1 MPARQHRQMASET
14 VLLARREEGVARE
27 ASPKSGRLPS
37 ERSLAHSLGVG
48 RAELRKALGILEDQ
62 GRIKRH
68 VGKGTFLTATHETT
82 DEVADRI
89 ILKTSPAAAME
100 ARLLIEPELVSLA
113 AEKATPEQIIELR
126 RLCAEMRAVESW
138 DAYAE
143 LDWRFHNM
151 LAAATGNILLTEIQQ
166 LLNQIRRKVVWSD
179 LDTPP
184 PRPRPDYH
192 SFAEHD
198 AIVAGI
204 AGRDPRAAAAA
215 MRRHLEA
222 TRQRL
227 LNKPHA

>member
-1 MPARQHRQMASET
+1 MPAET
-14 VLLARREEGVARE
+14 VFLNRLEECVARE
-27 ASPKSGRLPS
+27 ASPKTGRLPS
-37 ERSLAHSLGVG
+37 ERSLAQSLGVG

-62 GRIKRH
+62 GRIRRH
-68 VGKGTFLTATHETT
+68 VGKGTFLIADQETA
-82 DEVADRI
+82 DEIAGRI
-89 ILKTSPAAAME
+89 TLKTSPAAAME
-100 ARLLIEPELVSLA
+100 ARLLVEPELVSLA
-113 AEKATPEQIIELR
+113 AETATPEQIIELR
-126 RLCAEMRAVESW
+126 RICAEMRAVDSW

-166 LLNQIRRKVVWSD
+166 LLNQVRRRVVWVD

-192 SFAEHD
+192 SFAEHE
-198 AIVAGI
+198 AIVAAI

-222 TRQRL
+222 TRERL
-227 LNKPHA
+227 LNKQRV

>member
-1 MPARQHRQMASET
+1 MPAET
-14 VLLARREEGVARE
+14 EFLTRVEECVARE
-27 ASPKSGRLPS
+27 ASPTTGRLPS
-37 ERSLAHSLGVG
+37 ERSLAQSLGVG

-62 GRIKRH
+62 GRIRRH
-68 VGKGTFLTATHETT
+68 VGKGTFLTATQETA
-82 DEVADRI
+82 DEIAGRI
-89 ILKTSPAAAME
+89 TLKTSPAAAME
-100 ARLLIEPELVSLA
+100 ARLLVEPELVSLA

-126 RLCAEMRAVESW
+126 RICAEMRAVDSW

-166 LLNQIRRKVVWSD
+166 LLNQVRRRVVWGD

-192 SFAEHD
+192 SFAEHE

-204 AGRDPRAAAAA
+204 AARDPRAAAAA

-222 TRQRL
+222 TRERL
-227 LNKPHA
+227 LNKRRT

>member
-1 MPARQHRQMASET
+1 MPAET
-14 VLLARREEGVARE
+14 AFLTRLEACVARE
-27 ASPKSGRLPS
+27 ASPKTGRLPS
-37 ERSLAHSLGVG
+37 ERSLAQSLGVG
-48 RAELRKALGILEDQ
+48 RAELRKALGVLEDQ
-62 GRIKRH
+62 GRIRRH
-68 VGKGTFLTATHETT
+68 VGKGTFLTATQETA

-89 ILKTSPAAAME
+89 TLKTSPAAAME
-100 ARLLIEPELVSLA
+100 ARLLVEPELVSLA

-126 RLCAEMRAVESW
+126 RICAEMRAVDSW

-166 LLNQIRRKVVWSD
+166 LLNQVRRKVVWGD

-192 SFAEHD
+192 SFAEHE

-204 AGRDPRAAAAA
+204 AARDPRAAAAA
-215 MRRHLEA
+215 MGRHLEA
-222 TRQRL
+222 TRERL
-227 LNKPHA
+227 LNKPRA

>member
-1 MPARQHRQMASET
+1 MASET
-14 VLLARREEGVARE
+14 VLLARLEECVARE
-27 ASPKSGRLPS
+27 ASPKTGRLHS

-48 RAELRKALGILEDQ
+48 RTELRKALGALEGQ

-68 VGKGTFLTATHETT
+68 VGKGTFLTAMRETA
-82 DEVADRI
+82 DEIAGRI
-89 ILKTSPAAAME
+89 TLKTSPAAAME

-126 RLCAEMRAVESW
+126 RLCAEIRAVESW

-166 LLNQIRRKVVWSD
+166 LLNQVRRTVVWGD

-192 SFAEHD
+192 SFAEHE
-198 AIVAGI
+198 AIVAAI
-204 AGRDPRAAAAA
+204 ASRDPRAAAAA

-222 TRQRL
+222 TRERL
-227 LNKPHA
+227 LNKQWA

>member
-1 MPARQHRQMASET
+1 MAET
-14 VLLARREEGVARE
+14 GLLTRLEECVARE
-27 ASPKSGRLPS
+27 ASPRTGRLPS
-37 ERSLAHSLGVG
+37 ERSLAQSLGVG
-48 RAELRKALGILEDQ
+48 RAELRKALGVLEGQ
-62 GRIKRH
+62 GRIRRH
-68 VGKGTFLTATHETT
+68 VGRGTFLTGGPETAHEI
-82 DEVADRI
+82 ADRVS
-89 ILKTSPAAAME
+89 LKTSPAAAME
-100 ARLLIEPELVSLA
+100 ARLLVEPGLVSLA

-126 RLCAEMRAVESW
+126 RLCAEMRAADSW

-151 LAAATGNILLTEIQQ
+151 IAAATGNILLTEIQQ
-166 LLNQIRRKVVWSD
+166 LLNQVRRNVVWSD

-192 SFAEHD
+192 SFAEHE

-222 TRQRL
+222 TRERL
-227 LNKPHA
+227 LNKRHD